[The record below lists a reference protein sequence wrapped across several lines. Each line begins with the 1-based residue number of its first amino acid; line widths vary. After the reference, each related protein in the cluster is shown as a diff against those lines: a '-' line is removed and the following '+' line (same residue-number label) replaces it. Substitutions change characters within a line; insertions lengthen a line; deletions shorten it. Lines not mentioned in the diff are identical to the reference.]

1 MNYFIN
7 DISREYESG
16 LINILADVYVL
27 FILDIS

>member
-7 DISREYESG
+7 DKSKEYDQG
-16 LINILADVYVL
+16 FLLADVYVL